1 MGYIGSEAELD
12 IELRHAPERVW
23 AAVIA
28 SGAVDFSDWVD
39 VVIPNLDGN
48 GGDLRWQDVRWQPR
62 DGNLLPK
69 RGDECVVILDDNN
82 EFWIPVW
89 WPANP
94 VLNYGTTLPSSPYN
108 GQEYT
113 LVDSVTL
120 PNYQWRF
127 RYNANHTGD
136 AYKWEY
142 VGGAAWVAVD
152 STTQSIPTA
161 TWLKGFT
168 LSIPRNGF
176 YVIQAWSDNIS
187 SISTSTAVVHG
198 FGLNSAGSPITSGY
212 GVIFSPAGIAQ
223 GLPPI
228 TGYAQI
234 TTAPVNFSHFMNAAG
249 SGLSATRRVLSIIPQ
264 SVI

>member
-12 IELRHAPERVW
+12 TELRHAPERVW

-82 EFWIPVW
+82 ELWVPVW

-113 LVDSVTL
+113 LVDSTTN
-120 PNYQWRF
+120 PSYQWRF
-127 RYNANHTGD
+127 RYNANSTST
-136 AYKWEY
+136 YKWEF
-142 VGGAAWVAVD
+142 VGGVPF
-152 STTQSIPTA
+152 STTVATNQSTSSTSPVDLA
-161 TWLKGFT
+161 TVGPSFT
-168 LSIPRNGF
+168 LPRAGDYIFTWGAECGHSAAGNAM
-176 YVIQAWSDNIS
+176 YVSMMI
-187 SISTSTAVVHG
+187 
-198 FGLNSAGSPITSGY
+198 AGSGNPTTNVVSVQSGVAY
-212 GVIFSPAGIAQ
+212 LQRASRVFRGNGV
-223 GLPPI
+223 
-228 TGYAQI
+228 
-234 TTAPVNFSHFMNAAG
+234 AAG
-249 SGLSATRRVLSIIPQ
+249 SVKLQYSISGTGTGAFQARDLQILPVRV
-264 SVI
+264 